1 MKLTSTS
8 RTKKKICPAL
18 KRTAQALVP
27 KRKCNKILCNYLM
40 RLWQI
45 TAVLRNVCIYKPSPS
60 LSEYILSFAGG
71 EGLESGRQKSSQL
84 QVRANVR
91 LRKSTSTN
99 IIFTSLSVQL
109 IAFSFERL
117 TATHML
123 LFAQWV

>member
-1 MKLTSTS
+1 
-8 RTKKKICPAL
+8 
-18 KRTAQALVP
+18 
-27 KRKCNKILCNYLM
+27 M

-91 LRKSTSTN
+91 LRKSTSQVRSLSHPSTN